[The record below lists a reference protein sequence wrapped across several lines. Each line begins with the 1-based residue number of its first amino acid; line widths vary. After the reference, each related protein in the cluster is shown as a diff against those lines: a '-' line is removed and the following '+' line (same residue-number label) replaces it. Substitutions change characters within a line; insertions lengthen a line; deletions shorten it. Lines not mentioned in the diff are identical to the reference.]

1 MNTFSRTLN
10 ILLAGVLVLS
20 ILFLG
25 GKTTETKAAAL
36 ATPAADEVPV
46 CDPARSIQVN
56 GSALIHVTPD
66 RAQVELGVQSNGK
79 TIKVVES
86 ANNLAIQQ
94 VKAALK
100 RMGIEEK
107 DISTDMYIIDP
118 IYEDYDDLHIK
129 GYRINNTIAITVRE
143 VDKTSDVI
151 AAALNAGANTVGN
164 VQFYTTELRKYRDE
178 ARELAVKAAG
188 EKARDLAG
196 AAGADVGCVLSIN
209 ESSWSYYN
217 GWRSGYGSNANLWAQ
232 NTIQNQTNS
241 TAYGSLEGDEPIS
254 LGQISV
260 NAEVSIS
267 YALD

>member
-1 MNTFSRTLN
+1 MNTFSRTIN

-20 ILFLG
+20 IFLVG
-25 GKTTETKAAAL
+25 GNADGAKAAVSAIPT
-36 ATPAADEVPV
+36 AVDVPA
-46 CDPARSIQVN
+46 CDSSRSIQVS
-56 GSALIHVTPD
+56 GTALINVTPD
-66 RAQVELGVQSNGK
+66 RARVELGVQSNGK
-79 TIKVVES
+79 TIKAVES

-107 DISTDMYIIDP
+107 DISTDLYIIDP
-118 IYEDYDDLHIK
+118 VYEDYDDLHIK
-129 GYRINNTIAITVRE
+129 GYRIYNTIAVTVRE
-143 VDKTSDVI
+143 VDKTSDVV
-151 AAALNAGANTVGN
+151 AAALGAGANTVGD

-188 EKARDLAG
+188 EKAQALAG
-196 AAGADVGCVLSIN
+196 AAGADIGCVLNIN
-209 ESSWSYYN
+209 ENSWSYYN
-217 GWRSGYGSNANLWAQ
+217 GWRYGYSNNANLWTQ

-241 TAYGSLEGDEPIS
+241 SAYSSLEGDEPIS

>member
-20 ILFLG
+20 ILLIG
-25 GKTTETKAAAL
+25 GNAGETKAAVL
-36 ATPAADEVPV
+36 VTPPTDNVPA
-46 CDPARSIQVN
+46 CDSSRSVQVS
-56 GSALIHVTPD
+56 GTALIHVTPD
-66 RAQVELGVQSNGK
+66 RARVELGVQSNGK
-79 TIKVVES
+79 TIKAVES

-94 VKAALK
+94 VKSALK

-107 DISTDMYIIDP
+107 DISTDMYVINP
-118 IYEDYDDLHIK
+118 VYEDYDDLHIK
-129 GYRINNTIAITVRE
+129 GYRIYNTIAVTVRE
-143 VDKTSDVI
+143 VNKTSDVV
-151 AAALNAGANTVGN
+151 AAALNAGANSVGD

-178 ARELAVKAAG
+178 ARELAVQAASEKAKDLASAAG
-188 EKARDLAG
+188 TDI
-196 AAGADVGCVLSIN
+196 GCVLNIN

-217 GWRSGYGSNANLWAQ
+217 GWRNGYGNNANLWAQ
-232 NTIQNQTNS
+232 NTVQNQTNS
-241 TAYGSLEGDEPIS
+241 SAYSNLQGDEPIS